1 MKYLE
6 YDIFNVRSHN
16 YRYQARDHL
25 HVLNIEEKMMTG
37 PTLEKAITG
46 LYCSVELTNVH
57 DELIVLSTLNIFLS
71 ITAFL
76 GNTLIFTALRRKN
89 SLYPP
94 SKLLYRTLAITDLCV
109 GVVVQP
115 LCVAYLMSV
124 KNERWDICYN
134 FYVALFV
141 ASYILCAVSLF
152 ILTAIS
158 VDRLLALLL
167 GLRYRQVVTLRR
179 TCIIAFG
186 FWFLS
191 IVVSSTLTLW
201 NILILLSYNYIGT
214 ALCLVT
220 TAFAYTKIFCTL
232 RHNQIHVQN
241 HFAPRQP
248 NQEIPLNIARYRKA
262 VYSALWVQ
270 VTLFI
275 CYLPFGITQALT
287 DLKSVRF
294 SSSVYLAKTFSFTFV
309 FLNSA
314 LNPLLYCWKIKEVR
328 QAVKDTVREIYRSL
342 TS

>member
-1 MKYLE
+1 MVSSSSNHKE
-6 YDIFNVRSHN
+6 MAEQS
-16 YRYQARDHL
+16 
-25 HVLNIEEKMMTG
+25 NITEDKTILKESCSAEFTEE
-37 PTLEKAITG
+37 
-46 LYCSVELTNVH
+46 VH
-57 DELIVLSTLNIFLS
+57 GELIFLPAINIFFS
-71 ITAFL
+71 FTAFL
-76 GNTLIFTALRRKN
+76 GNTLILVALHKES
-89 SLYPP
+89 SLHPA
-94 SKLLYRTLAITDLCV
+94 SKLLYRNLAITDLCV
-109 GVVVQP
+109 GIIVEPLFVTYWTSVV
-115 LCVAYLMSV
+115 
-124 KNERWDICYN
+124 KERWDICYHAYLAEN
-134 FYVALFV
+134 FS
-141 ASYILCAVSLF
+141 SYTLCGVSLTTS
-152 ILTAIS
+152 TAIS

-270 VTLFI
+270 VTLVA
-275 CYLPFGITQALT
+275 CYLPFFITAIVLASQRGRR
-287 DLKSVRF
+287 V
-294 SSSVYLAKTFSFTFV
+294 SSSVWLASQFTATLV
-309 FLNSA
+309 YLNSSF
-314 LNPLLYCWKIKEVR
+314 NPLLYGWKIREVR
-328 QAVKDTVREIYRSL
+328 KAVKETLRQLFRLS
-342 TS
+342 S